1 MKKVLAA
8 ACTLTP
14 SGIQI
19 PPSTRGSRVFLP
31 GKPDTLL
38 CKNREVI
45 THADHPA
52 NSARQ
57 QSACYK

>member
-19 PPSTRGSRVFLP
+19 PPSTRGSRVFLAANP
-31 GKPDTLL
+31 
-38 CKNREVI
+38 
-45 THADHPA
+45 THYFV
-52 NSARQ
+52 RTE
-57 QSACYK
+57 K